1 MRVRLTESEKNQ
13 ILKLHKP
20 ILNEGDNEDV
30 LQCVAN
36 AADLKLVDLIK
47 LAPCAK
53 LQEGN
58 PTQDDISN
66 CIQAAEGILE
76 NKTKGMNFLE
86 KAQYIA
92 NVGIKA
98 AGCVAGGGGKM
109 TIPGYGGGGISF

>member
-76 NKTKGMNFLE
+76 NKTKCMNFL
-86 KAQYIA
+86 
-92 NVGIKA
+92 
-98 AGCVAGGGGKM
+98 
-109 TIPGYGGGGISF
+109 